1 MNKKDFMSGK
11 QFREIYKHFNIKMNN
26 EDQRLFHE
34 YLVLDRGTVDIMSA
48 EDVTDMQKYDLT

>member
-1 MNKKDFMSGK
+1 MSGK